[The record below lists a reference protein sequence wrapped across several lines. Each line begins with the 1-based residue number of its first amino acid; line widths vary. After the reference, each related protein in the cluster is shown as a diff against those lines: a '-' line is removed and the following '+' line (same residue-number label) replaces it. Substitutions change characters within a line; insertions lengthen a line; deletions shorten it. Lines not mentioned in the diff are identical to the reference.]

1 MSETSTPIRVVLIED
16 HRLFREALRVVVES
30 DKDFRIVGEA
40 DSVEQAITMLRRTP
54 ADLVIVDLRMFRDT
68 GPAGVRALSRGSLN
82 LRVVALSSENENDGA
97 LETVQAGVHGLLP
110 RNTTSAA
117 LLDALRG
124 VARGGIFLGPRIADQ
139 LFLSI
144 RDGRMDKPP
153 SHSQALAML
162 SPREIQLLRLI
173 ASGKSSKEIAVLLD
187 LSVQTVRTYRKNLM
201 KKLTVGNAAELTR
214 FAMYHG
220 LVGPK
225 H

>member
-1 MSETSTPIRVVLIED
+1 MSDHPSAIRVLLIED
-16 HRLFREALRVVVES
+16 HRLFREAIKAVVES
-30 DKDFRIVGEA
+30 DKEFRIVGEA
-40 DSVEQAITMLRRTP
+40 DSVEQALFLLRRSP
-54 ADLVIVDLRMFRDT
+54 ADVAVVDLRMFRDT
-68 GPAGVRALSRGSLN
+68 GPAGVRALSRGNGN
-82 LRVVALSSENENDGA
+82 LRIVALSAENETQAA

-124 VARGGIFLGPRIADQ
+124 VARGGIFLGPKIADQ
-139 LFLSI
+139 LFSSI
-144 RDGRMDKPP
+144 RDGHLDRPQG
-153 SHSQALAML
+153 HSEALGVL

-201 KKLTVGNAAELTR
+201 KKLAVGNAAELTR

-225 H
+225 L